1 MTPAEAILVAGQC
14 DLSSFSDILLLLY
27 RPVAKGGAMGAEA
40 PPEMDFGGG

>member
-27 RPVAKGGAMGAEA
+27 LAYYPSPCG
-40 PPEMDFGGG
+40 